1 MWTRLA
7 LISAVIM
14 GVMLII
20 ASGRKGFPVSGLIL
34 EKNVRPGDLS
44 AGGATPWFRMARD
57 GQVELSADLSGHTY
71 FGCCAGCNK
80 HLTEN
85 AAARQAKDPVTGNVV
100 DKASAVIGARPDGSV
115 VYFESAETFARG
127 GGA

>member
-1 MWTRLA
+1 MRSNRFL
-7 LISAVIM
+7 
-14 GVMLII
+14 GK
-20 ASGRKGFPVSGLIL
+20 R
-34 EKNVRPGDLS
+34 
-44 AGGATPWFRMARD
+44 
-57 GQVELSADLSGHTY
+57 QLSADLGGHTY